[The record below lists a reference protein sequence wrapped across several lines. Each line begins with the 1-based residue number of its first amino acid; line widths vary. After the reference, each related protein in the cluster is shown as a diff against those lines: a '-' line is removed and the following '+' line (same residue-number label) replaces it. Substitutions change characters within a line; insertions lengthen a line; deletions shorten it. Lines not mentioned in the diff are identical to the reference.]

1 MLPDNFS
8 IGIENHETG
17 AASSLVQTSD
27 VCHIV
32 KTTKDLSKYSRIGS
46 SPYMFTSKLNP
57 QQREQALASLASEEF
72 DILIIGGGVNGVGA
86 ALDAVTRGLKVAL
99 VEAHDFAAGTSSRS
113 SKLIHGGLRY
123 LEQYDF
129 KLVREALHERELMVS
144 TQCPHLVKPV
154 SFLYPLTEKV
164 KERTYVGAGLA
175 LYDALRGFKRA
186 LPSHKHLTGKTIA
199 SISPSLRQDII
210 TGAIR
215 YFDAQVDDA
224 RHTMMIART
233 AARHGAVMA
242 TGVRVDDLTR
252 SGKKVTGVVA
262 IDQATNKKFTIAAKA
277 TIMCAGV
284 WSDELHEKFGLTA
297 GYSVAM
303 SKGVH
308 IVVPGD
314 AIQSKDGIILKTPVS
329 VLFLIPWGDKWIVGT
344 TDTPYEGDR
353 SKPLATQED
362 VQYILDQ
369 ANRVL
374 EPKLKAEDIIGVFAG
389 LRPLVANKTGSATTK
404 LSREHTVDRPAPGFV
419 SMAGGKYTTY
429 RVMAKDAVDLAVLD
443 LRRLVSDSVTDKLPL
458 IGADGYFA
466 LKQQVSKIA
475 EDTQM
480 SEATITHLLD
490 RYGSL
495 IEEILELIAED
506 SSLAERIIPELP
518 YLKAEI
524 LHAATHEGALSV
536 EDVLLRRTRISFEAV
551 DGGADAA
558 KEVAK
563 IIGEPLGWGAKER
576 NASVSAFLEVI
587 EREEEA
593 LVELVNS

>member
-1 MLPDNFS
+1 
-8 IGIENHETG
+8 
-17 AASSLVQTSD
+17 
-27 VCHIV
+27 
-32 KTTKDLSKYSRIGS
+32 
-46 SPYMFTSKLNP
+46 MFTSALNP
-57 QQREQALASLASEEF
+57 QQRAAAISTLQSEEF
-72 DILIIGGGVNGVGA
+72 DILVIGGGVNGVGV

-99 VEAHDFAAGTSSRS
+99 VESQDLAAGTSSRS

-242 TGVRVDDLTR
+242 TSVRVDDLLR
-252 SGKKVTGVVA
+252 NGKKVTGVT
-262 IDQATNKKFTIAAKA
+262 ATDLKTGQTLTISAKA

-284 WSDELHEKFGLTA
+284 WSDELHQRFGLTP

-308 IVVPGD
+308 IVVPQS
-314 AIQSKDGIILKTPVS
+314 AIKSKDGIILKTAVS
-329 VLFLIPWGDKWIVGT
+329 VLFLIPWEDKWIVGT

-353 SKPLATQED
+353 AKPIATQED

-374 EPKLKAEDIIGVFAG
+374 EPQLKSEDIIGVFAG
-389 LRPLVANKTGSATTK
+389 LRPLVANSASSATTK

-419 SMAGGKYTTY
+419 SLAGGKYTTY

-443 LRRLVSDSVTDKLPL
+443 LRKIVSESVTEKLPL

-466 LKQQVSKIA
+466 LQQQVLKIA
-475 EDTQM
+475 DETNL
-480 SEATITHLLD
+480 SEATVIHLLN

-495 IEEILELIAED
+495 ISEIIEIISENPEM
-506 SSLAERIIPELP
+506 SERIIPDLP
-518 YLKAEI
+518 YIKAEI
-524 LHAATHEGALSV
+524 LHAASHEGALSV
-536 EDVLLRRTRISFEAV
+536 EDVLLRRTRISFEAS
-551 DGGADAA
+551 DSGLSAA
-558 KEVAK
+558 NEVAE
-563 IIGEPLGWGAKER
+563 IIGTVLNWSAADR
-576 NASVSAFLEVI
+576 RSSVQSFAQLI
-587 EREEEA
+587 EHEEA
-593 LVELVNS
+593 ALRALVAAPAN

>member
-1 MLPDNFS
+1 
-8 IGIENHETG
+8 
-17 AASSLVQTSD
+17 
-27 VCHIV
+27 
-32 KTTKDLSKYSRIGS
+32 
-46 SPYMFTSKLNP
+46 MFTSALNP
-57 QQREQALASLASEEF
+57 QQRAEAISTLQSEEF
-72 DILIIGGGVNGVGA
+72 DILVIGGGVNGVGV

-99 VEAHDFAAGTSSRS
+99 VESQDLAAGTSSRS

-242 TGVRVDDLTR
+242 TSVRVDDLLR
-252 SGKKVTGVVA
+252 NGKKVTGVT
-262 IDQATNKKFTIAAKA
+262 ATDLKTGQTLTISAKA

-284 WSDELHEKFGLTA
+284 WSDELHQRFGLTP

-308 IVVPGD
+308 IVVPQS
-314 AIQSKDGIILKTPVS
+314 AIKSKDGIILKTAVS
-329 VLFLIPWGDKWIVGT
+329 VLFLIPWEDKWIVGT

-353 SKPLATQED
+353 AKPIATQED

-374 EPKLKAEDIIGVFAG
+374 EPQLKSEDIIGVFAG
-389 LRPLVANKTGSATTK
+389 LRPLVANSASSATTK

-419 SMAGGKYTTY
+419 SLAGGKYTTY

-443 LRRLVSDSVTDKLPL
+443 LRKIVSESVTEKLPL

-466 LKQQVSKIA
+466 LQQQVLKIA
-475 EDTQM
+475 DETNL
-480 SEATITHLLD
+480 SEATVIHLLN

-495 IEEILELIAED
+495 ISEIMEIISENPEM
-506 SSLAERIIPELP
+506 SERIIPGLP
-518 YLKAEI
+518 YIKAEI
-524 LHAATHEGALSV
+524 LHAASHEGALSV
-536 EDVLLRRTRISFEAV
+536 EDVLLRRTRISFEAS
-551 DGGADAA
+551 DSGLSAA
-558 KEVAK
+558 NEVAE
-563 IIGEPLGWGAKER
+563 IIGTVHNWSAADRRG
-576 NASVSAFLEVI
+576 SVQSFAQLI
-587 EREEEA
+587 EHEEA
-593 LVELVNS
+593 ALRALVAAPAN

>member
-1 MLPDNFS
+1 MFD
-8 IGIENHETG
+8 
-17 AASSLVQTSD
+17 SSLNLEQRAAALTALQT
-27 VCHIV
+27 
-32 KTTKDLSKYSRIGS
+32 
-46 SPYMFTSKLNP
+46 
-57 QQREQALASLASEEF
+57 EEF
-72 DILIIGGGVNGVGA
+72 DILVIGGGVNGVGV
-86 ALDAVTRGLKVAL
+86 ALDAATRGLKVAL
-99 VEAHDFAAGTSSRS
+99 VESQDFAAGTSSRS

-199 SISPSLRQDII
+199 NISPSLRQDII

-233 AARHGAVMA
+233 AARHGAAMA
-242 TGVRVDDLTR
+242 TSVRVDDLLR
-252 SGKKVTGVVA
+252 SGKKVVGVS
-262 IDQATNKKFTIAAKA
+262 ATDLKSGKSLKISAKA

-284 WSDELHEKFGLTA
+284 WSDELHEKFGLTP

-308 IVVPGD
+308 IVVPQS
-314 AIQSKDGIILKTPVS
+314 AIQSKDGIILKTAVS

-344 TDTPYEGDR
+344 TDTPYDGDR
-353 SKPLATQED
+353 AKPLATQED

-374 EPKLKAEDIIGVFAG
+374 EPKLKSEDILGVFAG
-389 LRPLVANKTGSATTK
+389 LRPLVANNSKSATTK

-419 SMAGGKYTTY
+419 SLAGGKYTTY

-443 LRRLVSDSVTDKLPL
+443 LRRIVSESVTEKLPL

-466 LKQQVSKIA
+466 LEQQVVQIA
-475 EDTQM
+475 SENNL
-480 SEATITHLLD
+480 SEATVRHLLD

-495 IEEILELIAED
+495 ISEILEIVAADE
-506 SSLAERIIPELP
+506 SMAERLIPDLP
-518 YLKAEI
+518 YIKAEI
-524 LHAATHEGALSV
+524 LHAASHEGALSV
-536 EDVLLRRTRISFEAV
+536 EDVLLRRTRISFEAS
-551 DGGADAA
+551 DSGLSAA
-558 KEVAK
+558 SEVAE
-563 IIGEPLGWGAKER
+563 IIGNVLQWSAADRKE
-576 NASVSAFLEVI
+576 SVQAFAQVI
-587 EREEEA
+587 QEEESA
-593 LVELVNS
+593 LRALVNS